1 MPDNAEPQA
10 GDSYVRF
17 NGRDAY
23 VEIRA
28 LMTTASAQPVSSP
41 FLPG

>member
-1 MPDNAEPQA
+1 MPENAEPQA
-10 GDSYVRF
+10 GDSYLRF

-28 LMTTASAQPVSSP
+28 LMTTVSARLASSP